1 MLNNIRKRA
10 IEAVAAGGFIDDDM
24 LYSLI
29 FDKNDEFD
37 AELTRL
43 ARADTDKY
51 FKRRIYFRGLIELSN
66 YCRKNCYYCG
76 LRRSNSSINRYRL
89 QPDEIRYIVKQAYAG
104 GFRTF
109 VLQGGEDAYYT
120 DEILT
125 EIIGSIKR
133 EAPDAAITLSLGE
146 RSFESYRRLKAAGA
160 DRYLLRHEAASERL
174 YTLLHPRDAYHRLS
188 DRMEAL
194 RQLKELGYQTGAG
207 FMVGAPYQTQADIVE
222 DIRFLLKLKP
232 HMVGIGPFVSNK
244 DTPFKDFPN
253 GSVELTLRL
262 LSIIRLLLPG
272 VLLPATTALETL
284 CENGR
289 ILGFRHGANVIMPN
303 LTPDSFRKEYQLY
316 DNKSGIIGND
326 EEMRAL
332 ELKLKENGFE
342 LFSDRGDYK

>member
-1 MLNNIRKRA
+1 
-10 IEAVAAGGFIDDDM
+10 
-24 LYSLI
+24 
-29 FDKNDEFD
+29 
-37 AELTRL
+37 
-43 ARADTDKY
+43 
-51 FKRRIYFRGLIELSN
+51 
-66 YCRKNCYYCG
+66 
-76 LRRSNSSINRYRL
+76 
-89 QPDEIRYIVKQAYAG
+89 
-104 GFRTF
+104 
-109 VLQGGEDAYYT
+109 
-120 DEILT
+120 
-125 EIIGSIKR
+125 
-133 EAPDAAITLSLGE
+133 
-146 RSFESYRRLKAAGA
+146 
-160 DRYLLRHEAASERL
+160 
-174 YTLLHPRDAYHRLS
+174 
-188 DRMEAL
+188 
-194 RQLKELGYQTGAG
+194 
-207 FMVGAPYQTQADIVE
+207 MVGAPYQTQADIVE